1 MVKAGLA
8 IKFSNQTLP
17 MLGTFQQSQ
26 LRVEVDA
33 SGRAIADLLLLP
45 ENWSTW
51 LLPRQLYN
59 NLPEKLTPGVVY
71 TLGQGAI
78 AVNHE
83 VESVTDNSLR
93 LILSGGVDGYH
104 EWKWGDGWVQARL
117 EGISVLPLK
126 LSQDLTLGRLRL
138 VAAQRSKAKSS

>member
-1 MVKAGLA
+1 M
-8 IKFSNQTLP
+8 

-33 SGRAIADLLLLP
+33 SAKAIADLLLVP

-59 NLPEKLTPGVVY
+59 SLPDTLTPGVIY

-83 VESVTDNSLR
+83 VQSVSDHTLR

-104 EWKWGDGWVQARL
+104 EWKWGDGWVQVRL
-117 EGISVLPLK
+117 EGISILPLK
-126 LSQDLTLGRLRL
+126 LSQTLTLERLRL
-138 VAAQRSKAKSS
+138 AASQRSKTASS

>member
-1 MVKAGLA
+1 
-8 IKFSNQTLP
+8 

-33 SGRAIADLLLLP
+33 SAKVIADLLLLP
-45 ENWSTW
+45 ENWGTW

-59 NLPEKLTPGVVY
+59 SLPETLTPGVIY

-83 VESVTDNSLR
+83 VQSVSDHSLR

-104 EWKWGDGWVQARL
+104 EWKWGEGWVQARL
-117 EGISVLPLK
+117 EGVSILPLK
-126 LSQDLTLGRLRL
+126 LSQTLTLGRLRL
-138 VAAQRSKAKSS
+138 VAAQRSKASV

>member
-1 MVKAGLA
+1 
-8 IKFSNQTLP
+8 

-26 LRVEVDA
+26 LRIEVDA
-33 SGRAIADLLLLP
+33 SAKAIADLLLLP
-45 ENWSTW
+45 DQWSLW

-59 NLPEKLTPGVVY
+59 NLPDKLAPGTSY

-83 VESVTDNSLR
+83 VQSVTDHSLR

-104 EWKWGDGWVQARL
+104 EWQWDDGWVQARL
-117 EGISVLPLK
+117 EGISLVPLK
-126 LSQDLTLGRLRL
+126 LSQSLTLGRLRL
-138 VAAQRSKAKSS
+138 AATQRKIDR